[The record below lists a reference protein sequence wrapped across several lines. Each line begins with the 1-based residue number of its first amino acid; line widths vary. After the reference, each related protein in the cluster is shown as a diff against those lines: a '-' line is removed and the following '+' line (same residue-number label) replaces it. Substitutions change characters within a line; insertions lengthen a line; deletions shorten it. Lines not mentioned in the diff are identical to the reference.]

1 MVPMRLCGFA
11 TLALAGLILAGCSST
26 PSTPPPATYLLGEKV
41 QLGGISYTV
50 FETQWLTH
58 LGDAPTPRVPD
69 NRFFLIR
76 MAAVN
81 GGSQQ
86 VSVPNLTIEDDK
98 GKTYDELSNGE
109 GVPQWAGYLR
119 NVRPADSVQGN
130 IVFDAPPAHYKLKLW
145 DEGHTRSAYVDIPL
159 SFGNETPE
167 IPTPGEKK

>member
-1 MVPMRLCGFA
+1 MRLSGFA
-11 TLALAGLILAGCSST
+11 SLALAGLILGGCSST
-26 PSTPPPATYLLGEKV
+26 PSTPPPTTYLLGEKV
-41 QLGGISYTV
+41 QLGAISYTV

-58 LGDAPTPRVPD
+58 LGEGPTPRVPD

-81 GGSQQ
+81 GGSQD

-98 GKTYDELSNGE
+98 GKSYDELSNGE

-119 NVRPADSVQGN
+119 TVHPADTVQGN

-145 DEGHTRSAYVDIPL
+145 DESHTRFAYVDIPL